1 MMEKFLFLDLDDTI
15 FHSERKCDSTQPLK
29 PMAFRKDQSPVS
41 YSNPKQLALIELFQR
56 EMRIIPTTARN
67 LDAFSRVAINFSE
80 SAILDHGAVI
90 VDAQGQPDGIWHGI
104 VSQQLQG
111 VYAELLHIQD
121 TLLAYAQTTE
131 PQLNI
136 RMIGDFDLNIYVLIK
151 HIDHNNSA
159 LIQVLK
165 QCIEPLLKTLN
176 NGFYIHIN
184 DNNLAILPNCI
195 GKHHAVDFMLKRLKK
210 QYGDPITWGMG
221 DSHSDADFMALCDYA
236 MIPGGSQLHEQFID
250 RTRQST

>member
-15 FHSERKCDSTQPLK
+15 FHSERKCDSTQPLT

-41 YSNPKQLALIELFQR
+41 YSNPKQLALLDLFQR

-67 LDAFSRVAINFSE
+67 LDAFRRVAINFSE
-80 SAILDHGAVI
+80 SAILDHGAII
-90 VDAQGQPDGIWHGI
+90 VDTQGEPDETWYDI
-104 VSQQLQG
+104 VKQQLQT
-111 VYAELLHIQD
+111 VHAELLHVQA
-121 TLLAYAQTTE
+121 TLSAYAQTHE

-136 RMIGDFDLNIYVLIK
+136 RMIGDFDLMIYVLIK
-151 HIDHNNSA
+151 HQDHDNSA
-159 LIQVLK
+159 LTQVLK
-165 QCIEPLLKTLN
+165 QCIEPLLKTLS

-195 GKHHAVDFMLKRLKK
+195 GKHHAVAYYLQQLKK
-210 QYGDPITWGMG
+210 QYDAPMTWGMG

-236 MIPGGSQLHEQFID
+236 IIPGGSQLHEQLID
-250 RTRQST
+250 RKR